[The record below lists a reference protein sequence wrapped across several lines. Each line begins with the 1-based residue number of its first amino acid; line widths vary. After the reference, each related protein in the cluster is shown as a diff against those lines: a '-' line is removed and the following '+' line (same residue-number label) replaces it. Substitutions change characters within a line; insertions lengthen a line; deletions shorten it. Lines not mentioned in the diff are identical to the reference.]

1 MNIFILVPFFSLI
14 VSQIIKFIIE
24 TIKYKKVCLERLF
37 NGSGGM
43 PSTHSAFVSSLT
55 TLIYIYYGSN
65 SQYFAISFIFSL
77 IIIYDSVGVR
87 YESGK
92 HAEIINIITNNKNKL
107 KEKLGHTLPEVICG
121 IILGIMISL
130 IYYFG

>member
-65 SQYFAISFIFSL
+65 SLYFAISFIFSL

-130 IYYFG
+130 IYYFY

>member
-65 SQYFAISFIFSL
+65 SLYFAISFIFSL

-107 KEKLGHTLPEVICG
+107 KEKLDNTLPEVICG

-130 IYYFG
+130 IYYFC

>member
-65 SQYFAISFIFSL
+65 SLYFAISFIFSL